1 MKERTVLANGLVAA
15 RQAER
20 VQGQFVAARA
30 SQLERD
36 IILRQGADG
45 ELVAALCY
53 SHPINPIASRGKEV
67 EITHLAISIKLDD
80 WSVAA
85 ILAVDT

>member
-1 MKERTVLANGLVAA
+1 MVAA

-20 VQGQFVAARA
+20 VQGEFVAARA

-36 IILRQGADG
+36 IILRQSADY
-45 ELVAALCY
+45 ELVAALWYAHLKDLMC
-53 SHPINPIASRGKEV
+53 SEINKKKSNQ
-67 EITHLAISIKLDD
+67 ITHLAISIKLDD

-85 ILAVDT
+85 ILAVDPRCQVNC